1 MLVSTALALCVLCKS
16 HLKLLVQAA
25 LRLIQDTFEDV
36 NECLIEYPCEFHK
49 AYWTL
54 Q

>member
-1 MLVSTALALCVLCKS
+1 MLVITALALCVLCES
-16 HLKLLVQAA
+16 PQTTGTSSSETDQN
-25 LRLIQDTFEDV
+25 IFEDI